1 MAQVRKRHSEIAG
14 QSFSVLRTLPNTDG
28 LIPSGRELKVLIM
41 KWTAAV
47 FILVLIL
54 IVFAANLG
62 FGPSFFSFVYLIS
75 GGDKVGHFFLMGFLS
90 LLVNM
95 ALCSSRVRI
104 FSLEFPKGSLIVLT
118 AVTLEEFSQLFLRFR
133 GFSIADLL
141 FDYIGII
148 LFGILA
154 THI

>member
-1 MAQVRKRHSEIAG
+1 MEQGAGFRFAEISSVVG
-14 QSFSVLRTLPNTDG
+14 QLT
-28 LIPSGRELKVLIM
+28 SGRELKVLIM
-41 KWTAAV
+41 KWLAAV
-47 FILVLIL
+47 FILILIL
-54 IVFAANLG
+54 IIIAANLG
-62 FGPSFFSFVYLIS
+62 FGPSLFSFVYLIP

-95 ALCSSRVRI
+95 ALGGSKVRI

-133 GFSIADLL
+133 GFSLADLL

-154 THI
+154 THLISR